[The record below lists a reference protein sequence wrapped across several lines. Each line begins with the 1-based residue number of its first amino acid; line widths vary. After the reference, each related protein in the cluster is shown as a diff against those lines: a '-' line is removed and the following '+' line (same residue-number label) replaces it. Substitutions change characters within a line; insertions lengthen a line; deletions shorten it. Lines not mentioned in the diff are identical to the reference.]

1 MGLGMKVIVKGELY
15 DKDMQL
21 KQSFIK
27 HNLITN
33 AGYKFLAQCIG
44 DSTRPAK
51 LSHIAVGTGTN
62 APSLTNTT
70 LQKEL
75 FRKSCDYSY
84 ADGNSFLSL
93 GVTLVPG
100 EATGAITEA
109 GIFNAS
115 SAGVLFDR
123 VTFPVINKD
132 ILDTYRI
139 SFTIIMEEV
148 VD

>member
-1 MGLGMKVIVKGELY
+1 MYFGMKVIVKGELY
-15 DKDMQL
+15 DKDMEL

-51 LSHIAVGTGTN
+51 LGYIAVGTGTN
-62 APSLTNTT
+62 APSLTDTA

-84 ADGNSFLSL
+84 ADNDKFLSL

-109 GIFNAS
+109 GILNAS

-123 VTFPVINKD
+123 ITFPVINKET
-132 ILDTYRI
+132 LDTYRI
-139 SFTIIMEEV
+139 SFTITMEEV
-148 VD
+148 E